1 MIADCTGLIL
11 AGGESQRMGQDKASL
26 LFSGR
31 TLLQQVASVLQPLFK
46 DIIVSTRMPRP
57 DCELPQ
63 VSDHPAHKG
72 PLAGL
77 IAGLEQARTS
87 WVFVVACDMPFI
99 IPQLIEYL
107 SGLRDGFDAVVP
119 VVSGHPQ
126 PMASFYS
133 RRSLD
138 ILHGLMNDGASHS
151 MRELLDRLSV
161 HYVDEEKLKAYDLI
175 LQSFFDLDTPQ
186 DIALARGMRFER

>member
-1 MIADCTGLIL
+1 MITDCTGLIL
-11 AGGESQRMGQDKASL
+11 SGGESQRMGQDKASL

-31 TLLQQVASVLQPLFK
+31 TLLEQVASVLQPLFK

-57 DCELPQ
+57 DSDLPQ

-77 IAGLEQARTS
+77 IAGLEHANTS

-99 IPQLIEYL
+99 IPQLVEYL

-126 PMASFYS
+126 PMAAFYS
-133 RRSLD
+133 RHSLD
-138 ILHGLMNDGASHS
+138 VFHGLMNDGASNS

-161 HYVDEEKLKAYDLI
+161 NYVDEEKLKTYDPI

-186 DIALARGMRFER
+186 DIALARDMKKV

>member
-1 MIADCTGLIL
+1 MIKDCTALIL
-11 AGGESQRMGQDKASL
+11 AGGESQRMGQDKGSL

-31 TLLQQVASVLQPLFK
+31 TLLEQVASVLQPLFK
-46 DIIVSTRMPRP
+46 DIIVSTRIPRP
-57 DCELPQ
+57 DSDLPQ

-77 IAGLEQARTS
+77 IAGLEHANTS

-99 IPQLIEYL
+99 IPQLLEYL

-126 PMASFYS
+126 PMAAFYS
-133 RRSLD
+133 RHSLD
-138 ILHGLMNDGASHS
+138 VLHGLMNDGASHS

-161 HYVDEEKLKAYDLI
+161 NYVDEEKLKAYDPI

-186 DIALARGMRFER
+186 DIALASDMKKV